1 MTTNVTLTANH
12 TTSSATIKLKSVNTA
27 TNTTA
32 NTSTAAT
39 ITRTKAKDDFDRNS
53 VLILLILVFGII
65 SLCVFF
71 IAKKFHGSYD
81 NLQPEVQVNSTSF
94 LSISTI
100 SYPQTTTTFNM
111 VFSFRI
117 AWPHANYSLIL
128 ATMYLHRDHKYLS
141 DKGLPSFV
149 LKPSE
154 ETQVKAKFGLIDNL
168 LASDLADREVNAEV
182 ELMFAV
188 VFKLPFGVEA
198 IYLGR
203 FVCSDLKF
211 ANSSS
216 KVGWKWI
223 MLGGTK
229 NCKDVSE

>member
-1 MTTNVTLTANH
+1 
-12 TTSSATIKLKSVNTA
+12 
-27 TNTTA
+27 
-32 NTSTAAT
+32 
-39 ITRTKAKDDFDRNS
+39 
-53 VLILLILVFGII
+53 
-65 SLCVFF
+65 
-71 IAKKFHGSYD
+71 
-81 NLQPEVQVNSTSF
+81 
-94 LSISTI
+94 
-100 SYPQTTTTFNM
+100 
-111 VFSFRI
+111 
-117 AWPHANYSLIL
+117 
-128 ATMYLHRDHKYLS
+128 MYLHCDHKYLS

-168 LASDLADREVNAEV
+168 LASDLAGGEVNAEV

-216 KVGWKWI
+216 KVGQKWTMLVVPRIVRMCQSKLLNKQKITKVVSSCYGLQASISIKLVLPLNLSLCFRLLIRNVI
-223 MLGGTK
+223 M
-229 NCKDVSE
+229 N